1 MPQIPTDPDLVAQA
15 IDPNSQRLRRQMTLR
30 DLVLAQILSV
40 CGSSWVGIAAG
51 LGRAQT
57 IVWIAAIV
65 LFYLPMAVSVYYL
78 NREMPLEGGLYVWAR
93 TAFGDTGGFMTAWNV
108 WAYGL
113 CIMATLLFQLPSEFS
128 YMVPSAAWISDNHR
142 ATLAFAA
149 VILVVLAFTAVLG
162 LGLGKWLHNIS
173 GIAMLAIFALLILS
187 PFWAMLHHQPIHDVP
202 LAMHLPHHDLV
213 SLALMGQLA
222 GALGGLEYIAIMAGE
237 ANSPTRDIGRSV
249 LWASPL
255 ICGMFIFGT
264 GAVVAFHELMPG
276 IAINFIAPI
285 PQTLRMAFG
294 SSGGLS
300 WLAGFA
306 ILLLQIRIVGAASLI
321 FTGVTRLPMTAG
333 WDHLIPEWF
342 ARLHPRHRTPTNSIL
357 FSAVIVAILL
367 VFASVGVKA
376 AEAFQVLQNASSEL
390 YALAYLAM
398 FAIPIVGAKALRL
411 RLPRWVPWVSAAG
424 FIAQL
429 FSGLLTAYP
438 FVDVVDARAYAAKIV
453 GATLIANL
461 IGLAFYKLRSRNNES
476 VR

>member
-1 MPQIPTDPDLVAQA
+1 MPPTAPDPDLVAQA
-15 IDPNSQRLRRQMTLR
+15 IDPHTRRLRRQMSLR
-30 DLVLAQILSV
+30 DLVLAQILGV
-40 CGSSWVGIAAG
+40 VGSSWVGVAAG
-51 LGRAQT
+51 LGRAQA

-65 LFYLPMAVSVYYL
+65 FFYVPMAVSVYYL

-93 TAFGDTGGFMTAWNV
+93 TAYGDTGGFMTAWNV

-128 YMVPSAAWISDNHR
+128 YMVPSAAWIPDNR
-142 ATLAFAA
+142 VAVFSFA
-149 VILVVLAFTAVLG
+149 VVVLIVLAFTAIRG
-162 LGLGKWLHNIS
+162 LGLGKWLHNLS
-173 GIAMLAIFALLILS
+173 GMAMLAIFALLILT
-187 PFWAMLHHQPIHDVP
+187 PFWAMLHHQPIHYAP
-202 LAMHLPHHDLV
+202 LAMHIPHHDLV

-249 LWASPL
+249 VWASPL

-264 GAVVAFHELMPG
+264 GAVVAFHELYPG
-276 IAINFIAPI
+276 VAINYIAPI

-300 WLAGFA
+300 WLAGCA

-342 ARLHPRHRTPTNSIL
+342 SRLHPRHRTPTNSIV
-357 FSAVIVAILL
+357 FSAVIVAALL

-398 FAIPIVGAKALRL
+398 FAIPIFGAKALRI
-411 RLPRWVPWVSAAG
+411 RLPRWVAWVSAAG

-438 FVDVVDARAYAAKIV
+438 FVDVVDARAYAAKIIGTTV
-453 GATLIANL
+453 VANL
-461 IGLAFYKLRSRNNES
+461 IGYSFYKFRSKTS
-476 VR
+476 